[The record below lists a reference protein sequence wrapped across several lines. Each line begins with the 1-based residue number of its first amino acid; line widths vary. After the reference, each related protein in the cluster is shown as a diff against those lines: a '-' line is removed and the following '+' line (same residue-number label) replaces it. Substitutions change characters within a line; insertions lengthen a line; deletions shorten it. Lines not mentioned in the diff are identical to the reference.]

1 MRVTF
6 VGTGDAFGSGG
17 RAHTCLRLDN
27 AGRTLMIDFGAAS
40 IVGWRRLGFSFND
53 IDGLLSTHLHGDHV
67 YGLPGLLTSWAL
79 NQRDQP
85 LTIFSPPGLEAM
97 LTAIWQHSFVVLSF
111 PIHFVE
117 IDPAGAP
124 ATVWRS
130 DLLEVTALPLDHRVP
145 AVGYLFREPPRPRT
159 MRGDAIETFGIP
171 FQQLPA
177 ITAGADLATAD
188 GRLILNRE
196 LTTEPP
202 PSRALAYCSD
212 TRFVPALA
220 PLLQGVD
227 LLVHEATFLHEM
239 AEHAQVSG
247 HSTARQAAELAKLA
261 GAGRLVLTHFSPRY
275 GDLKPLLDEARAI
288 FSATDLAAE
297 GRIFDLPYGHRRSI
311 VQ

>member
-1 MRVTF
+1 IF
-6 VGTGDAFGSGG
+6 
-17 RAHTCLRLDN
+17 
-27 AGRTLMIDFGAAS
+27 I
-40 IVGWRRLGFSFND
+40 
-53 IDGLLSTHLHGDHV
+53 THLHGDHI

-85 LTIFSPPGLEAM
+85 LTIFSPPGLEDM
-97 LTAIWQHSFVVLSF
+97 LTAIWQHSFVVLPF

-124 ATVWRS
+124 TTVWRS

-171 FQQLPA
+171 FQQIPA
-177 ITAGADLATAD
+177 IKAGADFATAD

-275 GDLKPLLDEARAI
+275 GDLKPLLAEARAI

-297 GRIFDLPYGHRRSI
+297 GRIFDLPYGHRSSI